1 MNNYTKA
8 LLTKNKKALQFLHA
22 AQGFD
27 FEAEHI
33 VKAIEGRFTYNSVIK
48 EIEKE
53 VSGEYTAAVLVDPIN
68 TYHWESLHYAAIKWG
83 KFEPLRVRDLRYWN
97 YNVDYFFSIKDFEE
111 MRKNKTNR
119 VYIIAQKTELLNPA
133 KPNKGIDLTQRF
145 RYVPSNYEKC
155 GDGRGHTY
163 INRVQLMKLDGSAEE
178 FEYKPN
184 DSFYPGDKKPETIA
198 DVIDKSGYLVI
209 NRRRELK
216 AAAKRLKADR
226 DRAAAISADFSEE
239 ERKTRD
245 GIAAAKKY
253 IADAITAADSW
264 ESGRK
269 AAQAAH
275 ELQYILNDFEK
286 LHTWAFSSITA
297 KQDHFNKMADRIQK
311 ILNGGKE
318 A

>member
-53 VSGEYTAAVLVDPIN
+53 VSGEYTAAVLVDPIS
-68 TYHWESLHYAAIKWG
+68 TYRWESLHYAAMTWG
-83 KFEPLRVRDLRYWN
+83 KFQPLRVQGLPYWN
-97 YNVDYFFSIKDFEE
+97 YNIDYFFGIGDFEE
-111 MRKNKTNR
+111 TRKKKTNR

-133 KPNKGIDLTQRF
+133 KTNKGTDLSQRF
-145 RYVPSNYEKC
+145 RYVPSNHEKC
-155 GDGRGHTY
+155 WDRYGNSY

-178 FEYKPN
+178 FEYN
-184 DSFYPGDKKPETIA
+184 TNATHYTGDNKPETIA
-198 DVIDKSGYLVI
+198 DVIDKSGYLII

-226 DRAAAISADFSEE
+226 ERAAAISADFSKEE
-239 ERKTRD
+239 QKARD

-269 AAQAAH
+269 AARAAH
-275 ELQYILNDFEK
+275 ELQYVLNDFEK
-286 LHTWAFSSITA
+286 LHTWTFSSITA

>member
-1 MNNYTKA
+1 MNNTKA

-22 AQGFD
+22 AHGFD

-33 VKAIEGRFTYNSVIK
+33 VKAIDGRFTYNSVIK
-48 EIEKE
+48 EIEKDIP
-53 VSGEYTAAVLVDPIN
+53 GEYTAAVLVDPIS
-68 TYHWESLHYAAIKWG
+68 TYRWESLHYAAVTWG
-83 KFEPLRVRDLRYWN
+83 KFQPLRVQGLAYWN
-97 YNVDYFFSIKDFEE
+97 YNIDYFFSIGDFEE
-111 MRKNKTNR
+111 TRKKKTNR
-119 VYIIAQKTELLNPA
+119 VYIIAQKKELLNPA
-133 KPNKGIDLTQRF
+133 KTTTGTDLSQRF
-145 RYVPSNYEKC
+145 RYIPSDYEKC
-155 GDGRGHTY
+155 GDGRGNTD

-184 DSFYPGDKKPETIA
+184 SSYYPGDRKPETIA
-198 DVIDKSGYLVI
+198 EVIDKSGYLVI

-216 AAAKRLKADR
+216 AAAKRLKAKR
-226 DRAAAISADFSEE
+226 ERAAAMSADFSEE

-253 IADAITAADSW
+253 IADAITAADNW

-275 ELQYILNDFEK
+275 ELQYVLNDFEK
-286 LHTWAFSSITA
+286 LHTWAFSSVTA